1 MRNSSQI
8 IPFRE
13 IVRLFAS
20 VTFFIGKEYN
30 SVANRGKTRHE
41 ILKSIALRSRLS
53 SFFPHHFS
61 GITQNSEQKNIS
73 ETFGQLIQFSYLLL

>member
-30 SVANRGKTRHE
+30 SVANKTRHE

-61 GITQNSEQKNIS
+61 GITENSEQNNIL

>member
-13 IVRLFAS
+13 TVRLFAS

-30 SVANRGKTRHE
+30 SVANKTRHE

-61 GITQNSEQKNIS
+61 GITENSEQNNIL

>member
-30 SVANRGKTRHE
+30 SVANKTRHE

-61 GITQNSEQKNIS
+61 GITENSEQKNIL

>member
-30 SVANRGKTRHE
+30 SVANKTRHE
-41 ILKSIALRSRLS
+41 ILKSIAFRSRLS

-61 GITQNSEQKNIS
+61 GITENSEQNNIL